1 MAMTG
6 TTLGP
11 AASIGRALL
20 ISDDETTIQQI
31 TESTRQ
37 FAISLEVRGELG
49 AALQQLKSQKFEAII
64 VDFRRRGRAQTIL
77 QEIALTPSNV
87 SAVTFAISDS
97 KEETTEAFS
106 AGSRF
111 VLERP
116 LSADSINRTMKVAYG
131 LIVRERRRYFRCPV
145 AVPVTLRGKDIPDTN
160 GQAVNISE
168 GGMALNLPIPLQ
180 PGLQATIT
188 FTLPGIEADFAPE
201 STVCWHKEGVV
212 GVKFS
217 TLPALQKSELQHW
230 LGRQLEHALPES
242 VAGKF
247 RS

>member
-11 AASIGRALL
+11 AVSIGRALL
-20 ISDDETTIQQI
+20 ISDDEVTIQQI

-37 FAISLEVRGELG
+37 FAISLEVRGELA
-49 AALQQLKSQKFEAII
+49 AALQQLKSQKFEAVI
-64 VDFRRRGRAQTIL
+64 VDFRRRGRAETIL
-77 QEIALTPSNV
+77 EEIPLTPSNA
-87 SAVTFAISDS
+87 SAVTFAISDN
-97 KEETTEAFS
+97 KEETTEAFN

-131 LIVRERRRYFRCPV
+131 LIVRERRRYFRCPLAIPV
-145 AVPVTLRGKDIPDTN
+145 ALRGEDIPETE

-168 GGMALNLPIPLQ
+168 GGMALNLPLSLQ
-180 PGLQATIT
+180 PGLQVTVT
-188 FTLPGIEADFAPE
+188 FRLPGIDAGFAPE

-217 TLPALQKSELQHW
+217 PLPPLQKSELQHW
-230 LGRQLEHALPES
+230 LGRQLEHTLPES

>member
-1 MAMTG
+1 MTG
-6 TTLGP
+6 TTLEP

-20 ISDDETTIQQI
+20 VSDDETTIQQI

-37 FAISLEVRGELG
+37 FAISLEVRGELS
-49 AALQQLKSQKFEAII
+49 AALQQLKSHKFEAII

-77 QEIALTPSNV
+77 EEIPLTPSNA
-87 SAVTFAISDS
+87 SAITFVISDN
-97 KEETTEAFS
+97 KEETKEAFS

-116 LSADSINRTMKVAYG
+116 LSADSINRTLKAAYG

-145 AVPVTLRGKDIPDTN
+145 AIPVALRGNGIPETN

-168 GGMALNLPIPLQ
+168 GGMALGIPVPLR
-180 PGLQATIT
+180 PGMQATIT
-188 FTLPGIEADFAPE
+188 FRLPGIDAEFAPE
-201 STVCWHKEGVV
+201 STVCWHQEGVV

-217 TLPALQKSELQHW
+217 PLPPLQKSELQHW
-230 LGRQLEHALPES
+230 LGRQLEHSLPES

>member
-1 MAMTG
+1 MTG
-6 TTLGP
+6 TTLKP
-11 AASIGRALL
+11 EASIGRALL
-20 ISDDETTIQQI
+20 VSDDEATIQQL

-37 FAISLEVRGELG
+37 FAISLEVRGELA

-64 VDFRRRGRAQTIL
+64 VDFRRRGLAQTIL
-77 QEIALTPSNV
+77 EEIPLTPSNA
-87 SAVTFAISDS
+87 SAITFGISDN
-97 KEETTEAFS
+97 KEETAEAFN

-131 LIVRERRRYFRCPV
+131 LIVRERRRYFRCPLGVPV
-145 AVPVTLRGKDIPDTN
+145 AVRGKDFPETN

-168 GGMALNLPIPLQ
+168 GGMALNLPVSLH
-180 PGLQATIT
+180 PGQQATLT
-188 FTLPGIEADFAPE
+188 FMLPGIDAGFAPE
-201 STVCWHKEGVV
+201 STVCWHNEGLV

-217 TLPALQKSELQHW
+217 GLPPLQKSELQHW
-230 LGRQLEHALPES
+230 LGRQLEHTLPES